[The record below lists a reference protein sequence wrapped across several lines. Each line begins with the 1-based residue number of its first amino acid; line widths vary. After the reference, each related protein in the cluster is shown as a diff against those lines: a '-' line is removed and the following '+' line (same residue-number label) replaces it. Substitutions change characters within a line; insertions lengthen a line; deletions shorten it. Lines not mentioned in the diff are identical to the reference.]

1 MKIFVFCSLGVLVGI
16 LLFVWL
22 VTRIRYRIGSRHVK
36 VLLFGLCLR
45 RVALVNIESISKRRG
60 DGWAE
65 NWSSTLHPKHRMLV
79 LRRRRGLFRNFVV
92 TPKNRYIFKTDLE
105 RAMRRVGAALD
116 QSESKDAPTDALDVP
131 APEELATEDH
141 STADRGEPLPESKSE
156 TRDPKPE
163 AREI

>member
-1 MKIFVFCSLGVLVGI
+1 MKIFVFCSLGVLVGV

-36 VLLFGLCLR
+36 VLLFGVCLR
-45 RVALVNIESISKRRG
+45 RVALANIESISKRRG

-65 NWSSTLHPKHRMLV
+65 NWWSTLHPKHRMLV

-116 QSESKDAPTDALDVP
+116 QSAGPDATADAPDVP
-131 APEELATEDH
+131 AAEESPKGDH
-141 STADRGEPLPESKSE
+141 PTTGGQGERLPQ
-156 TRDPKPE
+156 
-163 AREI
+163 I